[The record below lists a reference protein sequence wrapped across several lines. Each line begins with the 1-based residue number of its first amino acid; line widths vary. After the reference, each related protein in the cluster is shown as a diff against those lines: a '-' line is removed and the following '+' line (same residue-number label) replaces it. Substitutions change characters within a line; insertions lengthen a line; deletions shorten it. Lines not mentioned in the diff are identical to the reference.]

1 MCIRDR
7 SLTEAPADWETIDIY
22 VFSNHDINGFERNS
36 YDIVWNTNQ
45 APAGTQFYIDKNL
58 LSRGFIKLEKPAL
71 SANFVWVFKN
81 GILLS
86 PQNDYSLDASGT
98 GVQLYSKVT
107 SNDKVEVLQFTGL
120 TSNPKFGYRIF
131 KDMLNRFHFK
141 RLNKDNEYELQ
152 QPLNYYDSN
161 IQLVDSTG
169 IQEPNK
175 ALGVPGVVWIDK
187 ERIEYFSVDGNLLRQ
202 IRRGTLG
209 TGIKEQ
215 YSTETKV
222 QGQGIEENIP
232 YKDETSKTMFVGD
245 ASTKEFILD
254 FVPTSINEIDVFL
267 AGARLR
273 KDNIITFDK
282 TVDQDSP
289 EADVTI
295 DPEYTIENISTE
307 SGTVTVLTLAD
318 YIDPPADG
326 TFIEVVRRT
335 GRIWNDTG
343 KTLADSENQIARF
356 ITDKTISL
364 PR

>member
-1 MCIRDR
+1 M
-7 SLTEAPADWETIDIY
+7 
-22 VFSNHDINGFERNS
+22 
-36 YDIVWNTNQ
+36 
-45 APAGTQFYIDKNL
+45 
-58 LSRGFIKLEKPAL
+58 SRGFIKLEKPAL
-71 SANFVWVFKN
+71 SANYVWVFKN
-81 GILLS
+81 GKLLT

-98 GVQLYSKVT
+98 GVQLYNKVT
-107 SNDKVEVLQFTGL
+107 SNDKVEVLQFTAL
-120 TSNPKFGYRIF
+120 TSDPKFGYRIF

-141 RLNKDNEYELQ
+141 RLNKDNEYKLQ

-215 YSTETKV
+215 YPTATVV
-222 QGQGIEENIP
+222 QGQGLEENIP
-232 YKDETSKTMFVGD
+232 YKDETSKTTFVGD
-245 ASTKEFILD
+245 ASTREFILD

-267 AGARLR
+267 AGSRLR
-273 KDNIITFDK
+273 KDTIVTFDR

-295 DPEYTIENISTE
+295 NPEYTIENISTE

-335 GRIWNDTG
+335 GKIWNDTG
-343 KTLADSENQIARF
+343 KSLADSTNQIARF

>member
-1 MCIRDR
+1 MTKLKYC
-7 SLTEAPADWETIDIY
+7 SL
-22 VFSNHDINGFERNS
+22 
-36 YDIVWNTNQ
+36 
-45 APAGTQFYIDKNL
+45 
-58 LSRGFIKLEKPAL
+58 
-71 SANFVWVFKN
+71 
-81 GILLS
+81 
-86 PQNDYSLDASGT
+86 
-98 GVQLYSKVT
+98 
-107 SNDKVEVLQFTGL
+107 TGL

-215 YSTETKV
+215 YSTATKV